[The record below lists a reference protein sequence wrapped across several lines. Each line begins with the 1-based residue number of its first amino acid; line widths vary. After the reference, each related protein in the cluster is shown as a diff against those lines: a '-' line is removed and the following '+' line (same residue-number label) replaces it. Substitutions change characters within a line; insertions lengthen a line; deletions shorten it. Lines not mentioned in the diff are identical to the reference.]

1 MTSSSR
7 AEAMSEISLRFTQRY
22 GTKNSELIDTRVKEL
37 GNKRKLNTS
46 DITKVENKIKN
57 DLKNMRVKPKRA
69 SNNLVS

>member
-1 MTSSSR
+1 
-7 AEAMSEISLRFTQRY
+7 MSEISLRFTQRY